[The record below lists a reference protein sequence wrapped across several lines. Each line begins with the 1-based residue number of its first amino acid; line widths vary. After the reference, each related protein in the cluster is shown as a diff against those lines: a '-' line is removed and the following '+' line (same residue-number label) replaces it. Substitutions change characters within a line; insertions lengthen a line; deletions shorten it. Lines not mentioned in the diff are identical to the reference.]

1 MINEGFVTTE
11 ADDIYAGQRARMV
24 EHQLRRRDIDDPLVL
39 TAMAAVPREK
49 FVPSHLRHEAYA
61 DGALP
66 IGEGQTISQPY
77 MVAATCQA
85 AACRGTEHVL
95 EVGAGSGYQAAILS
109 RIARSV
115 IAIER
120 IPELAEL
127 ARKNLAAA
135 GIDNVEVILGDGT
148 KGHPPRAPYDRI
160 LVAAGAPAVPE
171 ALREQLAEGGRL
183 VIPVGRRDLQY
194 LTIIEKHGA
203 SYREM
208 PGPACVFVPLVG
220 EQGWRDGQS
229 R

>member
-1 MINEGFVTTE
+1 MSIETDV
-11 ADDIYAGQRARMV
+11 YVGQRARMV
-24 EHQLRRRDIDDPLVL
+24 EQQLRQRDIHDPRVL
-39 TAMAAVPREK
+39 AAMAWVPREK
-49 FVPSHLRHEAYA
+49 FVPAALRHEAYA

-85 AACRGTEHVL
+85 AACTGTEHVL
-95 EVGAGSGYQAAILS
+95 EVGAGSGYQAAVLS

-115 IAIER
+115 VAVER
-120 IPELAEL
+120 LPELADL

-135 GIDNVEVILGDGT
+135 GIDNVEVVLGDGT
-148 KGHPPRAPYDRI
+148 IGYAQRAPYDRI
-160 LVAAGAPAVPE
+160 LVAAGAPTVPE
-171 ALREQLAEGGRL
+171 ALREQLVEGGRL

-194 LTIIEKHGA
+194 LTIIEKLGGR
-203 SYREM
+203 YREM

-220 EQGWRDGQS
+220 EQGWRDAE

>member
-1 MINEGFVTTE
+1 MSTE
-11 ADDIYAGQRARMV
+11 TDGYAAKRARMV
-24 EHQLRRRDIDDPLVL
+24 EHQLRERDIRDPRVL
-39 TAMAAVPREK
+39 AAMASVPREK
-49 FVPSHLRHEAYA
+49 FVPEHLHQEAYA

-66 IGEGQTISQPY
+66 IGVGQTISQPY

-85 AACRGTEHVL
+85 AACTGGEHVL
-95 EVGAGSGYQAAILS
+95 EVGAGSGYQAAVLS

-115 IAIER
+115 VAIER

-127 ARKNLAAA
+127 ARTNLAAA

-148 KGHPPRAPYDRI
+148 MGYPLRAPYDCV
-160 LVAAGAPAVPE
+160 LVAAGAPTVPD

-194 LTIIEKHGA
+194 LTIIEKQGGR
-203 SYREM
+203 YREM

-220 EQGWRDGQS
+220 EQGWRDAE